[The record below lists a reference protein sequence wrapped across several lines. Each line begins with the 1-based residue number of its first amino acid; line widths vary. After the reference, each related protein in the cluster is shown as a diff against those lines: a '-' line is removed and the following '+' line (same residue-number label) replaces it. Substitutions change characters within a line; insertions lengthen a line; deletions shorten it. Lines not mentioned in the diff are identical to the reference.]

1 MQRHSLHAIVL
12 STAFLF
18 TVAGTAQTLRYDWLN
33 QPCMDNLNCSNGC
46 SACNLPGV
54 VPVNFFG
61 TGVQWVGVGVC
72 PHPITTADNAVYT
85 NGWPMEPQAGYYVGV
100 STATLEDIRI
110 DTLVIRHRRSADGP
124 QRMRVQFSGN
134 VVQVPTVIGDVAVTE
149 TFTESV
155 FTDLGCL
162 DMVTGSDYRGFIM
175 RMQAYQG
182 GAGDWQVDAMRIV
195 ATPCNAG
202 QVGIAENFMRDIEQ
216 QPNSYVDVL
225 GRTISG
231 DPAPGVYIGSR
242 KRVQVF

>member
-1 MQRHSLHAIVL
+1 MQRHSLRAILLTSTLVVSIL
-12 STAFLF
+12 SH
-18 TVAGTAQTLRYDWLN
+18 AQTLRYDWLN
-33 QPCMDNLNCSNGC
+33 QPCIDNLNCSNGC

-54 VPVNFFG
+54 VPANFFG

-72 PHPITTADNAVYT
+72 PHPVTTADNAVYT
-85 NGWPMEPQAGYYVGV
+85 NGWPMEPQASYYVGL
-100 STATLEDIRI
+100 STSTLENIRI
-110 DTLVIRHRRSADGP
+110 DSLIIRHRRSADGP

-134 VVQVPTVIGDVAVTE
+134 VMQVPTVVGDVAVTE
-149 TFTESV
+149 TYSESV

-162 DMVTGSDYRGFIM
+162 DLVTGTDYRNFVL
-175 RMQAYQG
+175 RMQAYHG

-195 ATPCNAG
+195 ASPCNTG

-231 DPAPGVYIGSR
+231 VPAPGVYIGGR